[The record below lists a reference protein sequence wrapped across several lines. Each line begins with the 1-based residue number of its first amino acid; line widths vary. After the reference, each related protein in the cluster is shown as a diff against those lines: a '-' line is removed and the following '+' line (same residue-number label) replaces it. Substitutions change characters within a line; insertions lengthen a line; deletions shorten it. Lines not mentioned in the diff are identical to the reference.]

1 MNKSYW
7 LTALRFLVGWHF
19 LYEGLWKLL
28 QGNWSAASYLRSS
41 HWNAAELF
49 HKIADTPFLLNL
61 VNHLN
66 MWGLTLIGLALILGI
81 FIRLSSVCGIA
92 LLTLYYMAQPPFG
105 AKGPGDGHF
114 LWFDRNVI
122 EALALIGFCVVPSY
136 GIGALFK
143 QWRCKGKGADHNFS
157 GNRREFLKN
166 LSALPVL
173 GAFAGAFFEKH
184 GRVWEKEN
192 LKNKTDAVTGAT
204 VRAFEFK
211 DMSELKKPID
221 TYGKIGPVKISRM
234 FMGCNLIGGWA
245 HARDL
250 IYVSKLVK
258 AYHEDWR
265 VFRTLHMAEA
275 AGMNTIILNPGLFRV
290 MGDYLKNEGGK
301 IQVLSDCAIG
311 GDPVKGAQASI
322 KFGAQM
328 LYIQGEMTEKY
339 IIREKNFKIIEDALA
354 FMRKEGYQAG
364 IGAHSLEA
372 VKECVAR
379 GLVPDYWVKT
389 IHPTTYWSA
398 NINGGSR
405 HDNIWCTNPN
415 ETIEYMRTRPEP
427 WIGFKTLAAGAVEP
441 KDGFPFALKAGA
453 DFLCVGMYD
462 FQLVENVNLFND
474 IFASCQKRDRPWR
487 G

>member
-1 MNKSYW
+1 
-7 LTALRFLVGWHF
+7 
-19 LYEGLWKLL
+19 
-28 QGNWSAASYLRSS
+28 
-41 HWNAAELF
+41 
-49 HKIADTPFLLNL
+49 
-61 VNHLN
+61 
-66 MWGLTLIGLALILGI
+66 
-81 FIRLSSVCGIA
+81 
-92 LLTLYYMAQPPFG
+92 
-105 AKGPGDGHF
+105 
-114 LWFDRNVI
+114 VI
-122 EALALIGFCVVPSY
+122 EAIALAIVFAIPSY
-136 GIGALFK
+136 GLGALVKPWLSK
-143 QWRCKGKGADHNFS
+143 QGGETAAD
-157 GNRREFLKN
+157 GRREFLKH

-192 LKNKTDAVTGAT
+192 LKKQFDAVTGAT
-204 VRAFEFK
+204 VRTFEFK
-211 DMSELKKPID
+211 DISELKRPISEF
-221 TYGKIGPVKISRM
+221 GKIGDTRISRM

-265 VFRTLHMAEA
+265 VFRTLRMAEE

-290 MGDYLKNEGGK
+290 MGDYLKKEGGK
-301 IQVLSDCAIG
+301 MQVLSDCAAG
-311 GDPVKGAQASI
+311 GDPVKGARISI
-322 KFGAQM
+322 DFGAQM

-339 IIREKNFKIIEDALA
+339 IIREKNYKIIEDALA
-354 FMRKEGYQAG
+354 FIRKEGFQAG

-389 IHPTTYWSA
+389 IHPTNYWSA

-405 HDNIWCTNPN
+405 HDNIWCTDPD
-415 ETIEYMRTRPEP
+415 ETIAFMKERPEP
-427 WIGFKTLAAGAVEP
+427 WIGFKTLAAGAVQP

-474 IFASCQKRDRPWR
+474 IFPACRQRDRPWR
-487 G
+487 A

>member
-1 MNKSYW
+1 MVKSYW
-7 LTALRFLVGWHF
+7 VTVLRFIVGWHF
-19 LYEGLWKLL
+19 LYEGLWKLF
-28 QGNWSAASYLRSS
+28 QGNWSAASYLKSS
-41 HWNAAELF
+41 QWIASGLF
-49 HKIADTPFLLNL
+49 HKIAETPHVLGV
-61 VNHLN
+61 VNPLN
-66 MWGLTLIGLALILGI
+66 MWGLTLIGLALILGV
-81 FIRLSSVCGIA
+81 FIRFSSACGIA
-92 LLTLYYMAQPPFG
+92 LLTLYYLAQPPFA
-105 AKGPGDGHF
+105 AKAAADGHF
-114 LWFDRNVI
+114 LWVDRNVVEAI
-122 EALALIGFCVVPSY
+122 ALAVICAVPSY
-136 GIGALFK
+136 GVGALFK
-143 QWRCKGKGADHNFS
+143 RWLCRGEATVAGD
-157 GNRREFLKN
+157 RREFLKN

-192 LKNKTDAVTGAT
+192 LKNTFDAVTSAT
-204 VRAFEFK
+204 VRTFEFK
-211 DMSELKKPID
+211 DMSALKKPID
-221 TYGKIGPVKISRM
+221 AYGKIGPTQISRM

-250 IYVSKLVK
+250 IYVSTLVK

-290 MGDYLKNEGGK
+290 MGDYLKKEGGK
-301 IQVLSDCAIG
+301 MQVLSDCAVG
-311 GDPVKGAQASI
+311 GDPVKGAQESI

-339 IIREKNFKIIEDALA
+339 IVREKNYKVIEDALA
-354 FMRKEGYQAG
+354 FIRKEGYQAG
-364 IGAHSLEA
+364 IGAHSLDA

-398 NINGGSR
+398 NINGGER
-405 HDNIWCTNPN
+405 HDNIWCTNPD
-415 ETIEYMRTRPEP
+415 ETIAFMKARPEP

-462 FQLVENVNLFND
+462 FQLVDNVNLFNE
-474 IFASCQKRDRPWR
+474 IFPACQKRDRPWH